1 MNRTKIVTL
10 LLAVLVLVAVG
21 HHQLVQM
28 SKQALDTHLV
38 ALAQAQANATA
49 TPTPT
54 PGPSPSP
61 SPSPPPPILGRMT
74 GGGSL
79 FFTPDGALLAPI
91 STEVRVTKGFQ
102 IHCGNP
108 PEAPNNLEV
117 NWPSANNFHLENL
130 TLGVCILLG
139 PPNPPAAPFNEF
151 IGAGTGKL
159 NGTDG
164 ASISFV
170 FIDNGEP
177 GNNDTGTITI
187 TDPFG
192 TQVLF
197 VPTTNVHNGNFQAH
211 ACNPSCN

>member
-1 MNRTKIVTL
+1 MKIGKILTLSFL
-10 LLAVLVLVAVG
+10 LLALVAIVN
-21 HHQLVQM
+21 HQLGN
-28 SKQALDTHLV
+28 SSHLLNTSLIS
-38 ALAQAQANATA
+38 AAQAQGTPTPSP

-54 PGPSPSP
+54 PTPT
-61 SPSPPPPILGRMT
+61 PPPILGRMT

-79 FFTPDGALLAPI
+79 FFTADDT
-91 STEVRVTKGFQ
+91 SVEVRTTRGFE

-108 PEAPNNLEV
+108 PEAPNSLEV
-117 NWPSANNFHLENL
+117 NWPGNKFHLENL

-159 NGTDG
+159 NGIDG

-177 GNNDTGTITI
+177 GTSDTGTLTI
-187 TDPFG
+187 TDTFG
-192 TQVLF
+192 NQVLF
-197 VPTTNVHNGNFQAH
+197 VPTTLLHNGNFQAH
-211 ACNPSCN
+211 ACTPSCN

>member
-1 MNRTKIVTL
+1 MKRTRIVLLLLLVVTL
-10 LLAVLVLVAVG
+10 IAVG
-21 HHQLVQM
+21 HHQL
-28 SKQALDTHLV
+28 ALLSSR
-38 ALAQAQANATA
+38 ALATNLVPPAYAQSTA
-49 TPTPT
+49 SPTPT
-54 PGPSPSP
+54 PSPSP
-61 SPSPPPPILGRMT
+61 TPTPPPILGRMT

-79 FFTPDGALLAPI
+79 FVTLDDS
-91 STEVRVTKGFQ
+91 STEIRVTKGFQ

-139 PPNPPAAPFNEF
+139 PPNPPQAPFNEF

-159 NGTDG
+159 NGIDG

-177 GNNDTGTITI
+177 GNTDTGTLTI

-192 TQVLF
+192 NVVLF
-197 VPTTNVHNGNFQAH
+197 VPTTNVDNGNFQAH
-211 ACNPSCN
+211 ACTPSCN